1 MRSERARRLLLLSVG
16 YGQGHHSAAAAL
28 AEQFGHD
35 GWVSRTV
42 DVCAEAQPV
51 AFRCTQKFYELCVR
65 RAPWLWGVTYSLT
78 DTADWARMVK
88 RPLFAGLLRYT
99 HELLSSWEP
108 DLIIC
113 TYPLFAYM
121 LDALKERGVQ
131 VPPYTMLV
139 TDAREI
145 SRPWMR
151 SAAELVLVPDEGSR
165 RMVMDRYALGGD
177 TVLAPGFPVKSRF
190 APAQHRPAP
199 DSENLR
205 ILYGAYRRTQ
215 GVVND
220 VSAML
225 AAFPQL
231 RMTVL
236 AGSRMRILQRR
247 FSAECAA
254 GRLVVLRESESMHQL
269 LRESHFYI
277 GKAGAATMFECY
289 ASNVPLLVNFILPG
303 QEQGNLEL
311 LLEDAAGCHVESTA
325 HLVNTLRRMLEHD
338 AAGWRRMCAA
348 MQSADRSRAAAR
360 IARIIC
366 HRFCL

>member
-121 LDALKERGVQ
+121 LDALKEKGKLKIYDVLNLDKIYQRIHIILDIFKTYKTVQ
-131 VPPYTMLV
+131 FFNIVAYCLYGKTSSEWKEIPSVPP
-139 TDAREI
+139 
-145 SRPWMR
+145 
-151 SAAELVLVPDEGSR
+151 
-165 RMVMDRYALGGD
+165 
-177 TVLAPGFPVKSRF
+177 
-190 APAQHRPAP
+190 
-199 DSENLR
+199 
-205 ILYGAYRRTQ
+205 
-215 GVVND
+215 
-220 VSAML
+220 
-225 AAFPQL
+225 
-231 RMTVL
+231 
-236 AGSRMRILQRR
+236 
-247 FSAECAA
+247 
-254 GRLVVLRESESMHQL
+254 
-269 LRESHFYI
+269 
-277 GKAGAATMFECY
+277 
-289 ASNVPLLVNFILPG
+289 
-303 QEQGNLEL
+303 
-311 LLEDAAGCHVESTA
+311 
-325 HLVNTLRRMLEHD
+325 
-338 AAGWRRMCAA
+338 
-348 MQSADRSRAAAR
+348 
-360 IARIIC
+360 
-366 HRFCL
+366 